1 MPSVTML
8 MDRDFERS
16 RSFPQIDKLKF
27 PFLTVLRVA
36 QRLENAPFISAFLKN
51 FNPHHP
57 SEKYKV
63 EVIIVAIEKVSP
75 LNLSVQYLMLT
86 LAPLW
91 KP

>member
-1 MPSVTML
+1 MPSVIML

-27 PFLTVLRVA
+27 PFLTVLRVVY

-63 EVIIVAIEKVSP
+63 EVIIVAIEKVIS
-75 LNLSVQYLMLT
+75 
-86 LAPLW
+86 
-91 KP
+91 